1 MTRLLYILP
10 GLTPPDSDSRRDKFH
25 YLSELCE
32 GEILLP
38 VWWGAVDEV
47 SPYLKNTF
55 PIYRVGRFYYHLFLF
70 HKPPQFY
77 RKLATF
83 LWYVGRGVKLHR
95 ANKIDVIVTY
105 GSNMPAVAGTILK
118 WLTGAKLVVELPGV
132 PENAFRYD
140 EPNQGSTTIVK
151 RFIADRLLYF
161 AGRASDCFKLLY
173 PWQLQ
178 KYPSLQKKNAAIFHD
193 FVPAKCV
200 RLPAKEEQFILCVGY
215 PWYTKGV
222 DIVIRAFKAI
232 MKQYPDYK
240 LKLMGHYPDR
250 QLLEELA
257 QGCPQ
262 IEFLAPRP
270 NELALKVISVC
281 TICVLASRTEGM
293 GRVLLEAMAAGR
305 PIIASNVGGVSYYI
319 SDDENGL
326 LFASGSVEE
335 LAATMVRLLNDK
347 ELRIR
352 LGQRGYERLFSD
364 FDEAAYIR
372 AFDRMLRSI
381 QNKAP

>member
-10 GLTPPDSDSRRDKFH
+10 GLIPPDSDPRRDKFH

-38 VWWGAVDEV
+38 VWWGATDEV
-47 SPYLKNTF
+47 SPHLRNGF
-55 PIYRVGRFYYHLFLF
+55 PIYQVDRFYYHLFLSR
-70 HKPPQFY
+70 KPPRFY
-77 RKLATF
+77 RQIATF
-83 LWYVGRGVKLHR
+83 LWYVRCGITLHR
-95 ANKIDVIVTY
+95 ENKIDVIVTY
-105 GSNMPAVAGTILK
+105 GTNMPALAGVIVK
-118 WLTGAKLVVELPGV
+118 WLTGAKLVVEIPGV

-140 EPNQGSTTIVK
+140 APNQGNVATVK

-161 AGRASDCFKLLY
+161 VGRASDCFKLLY

-178 KYPSLQKKNAAIFHD
+178 KYPRLQKKKAAIFHD
-193 FVPAKCV
+193 FVATRCV
-200 RLPAKEEQFILCVGY
+200 QLPAKEEQFILCVGY

-222 DIVIRAFKAI
+222 DILIGAFKAI
-232 MKQYPDYK
+232 MKQYPDYR
-240 LKLMGHYPDR
+240 LKLMGYYPDR
-250 QLLEELA
+250 QPLEELA

-270 NELALKVISVC
+270 NELALKVISEC
-281 TICVLASRTEGM
+281 TICVLPSRTEGM

-305 PIIASNVGGVSYYI
+305 PIIASNVGGVSHYI
-319 SDDENGL
+319 SDGENGL

-335 LAATMVRLLNDK
+335 LAATMVRLLSDK

-352 LGQRGYERLFSD
+352 LGQRAYERVFSD
-364 FDEAAYIR
+364 FDENAYVQ
-372 AFDRMLRSI
+372 AFDRMLRAI
-381 QNKAP
+381 QNNPS